1 MIAMGNPNLF
11 SANLASSVDA
21 SSLSSEVLTKLPAGT
36 AFSTTRIPIDVIA
49 GRIPFEPPPF
59 RPSPTPPQPVPPGIP
74 VPAPPLPVPP
84 QPVPPAPV
92 ESPFDKLPF
101 PSPGDRIKSDDFKA
115 LSQSLKQLYDLVV
128 LSSTLF
134 GQSYGDARLLLASRG
149 YQIGRVV
156 TVFGNEIA
164 NLADT
169 SLDARKVLQIVP
181 AAPGHPVVM
190 LVLTEGVDTRRFMP
204 NLVNMNYG
212 GTQSYIKSL
221 LGDVTIQGAPP
232 ATPQLVGL
240 GLNEAVSVGHK

>member
-1 MIAMGNPNLF
+1 MGNSNLF
-11 SANLASSVDA
+11 GANLVQNLEASA
-21 SSLSSEVLTKLPAGT
+21 LSSEVLAKLPSSAGLS
-36 AFSTTRIPIDVIA
+36 AMRIPIGVLPTRIPL
-49 GRIPFEPPPF
+49 EPPPI
-59 RPSPTPPQPVPPGIP
+59 RPTPLPPQPSPP
-74 VPAPPLPVPP
+74 VTPAPPVTPIPP
-84 QPVPPAPV
+84 PPTQAIPPAPI

-128 LSSTLF
+128 LSSTMF
-134 GQSYGDARLLLASRG
+134 GQAYGDARLLLASRG

-156 TVFGNEIA
+156 TVFGNEIS

-169 SLDARKVLQIVP
+169 SLDARKVIQIVP

-212 GTQSYIKSL
+212 SAQSYIKSL

-240 GLNEAVSVGHK
+240 GLNEAVSQAPK

>member
-1 MIAMGNPNLF
+1 MGNPTLLGAGLVQKLEAK
-11 SANLASSVDA
+11 SLAPE
-21 SSLSSEVLTKLPAGT
+21 LLTKIA
-36 AFSTTRIPIDVIA
+36 STNPLINVSRIPIDVIP
-49 GRIPFEPPPF
+49 GRIP
-59 RPSPTPPQPVPPGIP
+59 PTPPQPVPPATTT
-74 VPAPPLPVPP
+74 PAPPSPASP

-128 LSSTLF
+128 LSSTMF
-134 GQSYGDARLLLASRG
+134 GQTYGDARLLLSSRG

-169 SLDARKVLQIVP
+169 SMDARKVLQVIP

-212 GTQSYIKSL
+212 GAQSYVKSL
-221 LGDVTIQGAPP
+221 LGDVSIQGAPP
-232 ATPQLVGL
+232 TAPQLVGL
-240 GLNEAVSVGHK
+240 GLNEAAATAPK